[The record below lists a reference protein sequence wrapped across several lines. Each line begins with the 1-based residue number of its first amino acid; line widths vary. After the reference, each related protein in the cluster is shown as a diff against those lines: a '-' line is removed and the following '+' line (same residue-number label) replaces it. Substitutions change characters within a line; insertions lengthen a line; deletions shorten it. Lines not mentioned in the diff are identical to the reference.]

1 MTLISGI
8 SSLKMFTMMR
18 LMPRL
23 TKGVHS
29 SGLASASAIRW
40 MSSSDVTDKD
50 DNMDAMQ
57 KEHAKEIADI
67 MHGYEERKR
76 GSRVSLE

>member
-18 LMPRL
+18 AMPRL

-29 SGLASASAIRW
+29 SGLASTSAIRW

-57 KEHAKEIADI
+57 KEYAKEIADI
-67 MHGYEERKR
+67 MHGYEERRR